1 MNPGPR
7 FGSMSRP
14 GQAMA
19 QCVTGP
25 LLPVLAAVG
34 PTHMERDA
42 DIMAISSRAC
52 EAIRDLESLELL

>member
-1 MNPGPR
+1 MDPGPR

-19 QCVTGP
+19 QGVAGP
-25 LLPVLAAVG
+25 LLPLLAAVG
-34 PTHMERDA
+34 STHTERDA
-42 DIMAISSRAC
+42 DIMAISFRAW